1 MQSANPRNPHEHH
14 HHHHDHIARDAE
26 AQAAK
31 RTLMNRLKTNTRFSS
46 ISRALGAIGGPLFAV
61 SLTLIT
67 NTAMGVGGLAAVTA
81 VSWGVLAVG
90 AAFTVASLA
99 ADYVAARSWQS
110 SNIDTQEATAQS
122 TGRHIAQELKKEGLC
137 ISTGGK
143 EGIECET
150 NRRTDGKSWVQ
161 AVAEQQQQQAAR

>member
-1 MQSANPRNPHEHH
+1 MQPATPQNQHEH

-26 AQAAK
+26 AQANK

-46 ISRALGAIGGPLFAV
+46 MSRALGAIGGPLFAV
-61 SLTLIT
+61 SLTIVAT
-67 NTAMGVGGLAAVTA
+67 TAMTTGLATVAT

-90 AAFTVASLA
+90 AAFTAASLA

-110 SNIDTQEATAQS
+110 NNIDTQEATAQS

-137 ISTGGK
+137 LNSASK
-143 EGIECET
+143 EGPECET
-150 NRRTDGKSWVQ
+150 NQRRDGKTWTQ
-161 AVAEQQQQQAAR
+161 AIKEQQQQQAAR